1 MQPRYLF
8 IPHKDII
15 MEIIAYIMQLIAE
28 LEKSFFFS
36 LTFVGRTPRCQLL
49 LHRVSRWL
57 RKEKR
62 SR

>member
-28 LEKSFFFS
+28 LEKSFFFF
-36 LTFVGRTPRCQLL
+36 L
-49 LHRVSRWL
+49 
-57 RKEKR
+57 
-62 SR
+62 